1 VERIEL
7 EPVQRVSG
15 GRVHLTPHVPESGP
29 VVTLCG
35 QTLRPGSYRAVE
47 VEVDCRTCLRR
58 RDDPGRVSSAFFQSD
73 VGSELL
79 ERSLEQAR
87 ARRAQR
93 SAEPAPAAPA
103 AEAPAAA
110 SDRQPERPAARAPA
124 TPPPAPAPAEL
135 RSGTPLR
142 RAFENVSISPE
153 GVLIRV
159 AGGAAQHVTFNGPV
173 DLRRRGDRLTV
184 RIGDVTL
191 EFELR

>member
-1 VERIEL
+1 MERIEL
-7 EPVQRVSG
+7 EPVQRITG

-35 QTLRPGSYRAVE
+35 QTLRPGAYRGVQA
-47 VEVDCRTCLRR
+47 EVDCRTCLRR

-87 ARRAQR
+87 VRRAQR
-93 SAEPAPAAPA
+93 TAEPEPAAPA
-103 AEAPAAA
+103 AEGPAPGARARRETPAAPP
-110 SDRQPERPAARAPA
+110 PEPR
-124 TPPPAPAPAEL
+124 PAPAIAEL

-159 AGGAAQHVTFNGPV
+159 DGGAVQHVTFNGPV
-173 DLRRRGDRLTV
+173 DVRRRDGKLTV
-184 RIGDVTL
+184 RVGDVTL
-191 EFELR
+191 EFDLA